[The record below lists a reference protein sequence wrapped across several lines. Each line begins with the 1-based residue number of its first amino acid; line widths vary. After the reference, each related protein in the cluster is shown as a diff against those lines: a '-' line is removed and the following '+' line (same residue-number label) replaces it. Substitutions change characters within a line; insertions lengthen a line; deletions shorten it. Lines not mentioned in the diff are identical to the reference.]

1 MAIEVEENQDNAVSW
16 KLRAENI
23 LRSGTRSSE
32 PKGFKS
38 SRKMAHTQ
46 KMPLFSRATWRWNY
60 GNQRYIGMVEE

>member
-46 KMPLFSRATWRWNY
+46 KNAT
-60 GNQRYIGMVEE
+60 I